1 MAVRIRLARVGRTHL
16 PMYRLVAI
24 DSRKK
29 RNGEA
34 LDIIGTYDALKG
46 AIVQFNE
53 ELYNAWIAKG
63 AQASDSAHKI
73 YRLFKKNGVAVV
85 SAKERMSLKSVPV
98 APVAVVAEK
107 EVSESFQEAENAV
120 SEHVEDISKHDDASS
135 E

>member
-46 AIVQFNE
+46 AVVQFNE
-53 ELYNAWIAKG
+53 DLYKEWIAKG
-63 AQASDSAHKI
+63 AQASDSANKI
-73 YRLFKKNGVAVV
+73 YRLFKKNGIAAVAV
-85 SAKERMSLKSVPV
+85 KERISLKSVAV
-98 APVAVVAEK
+98 APVVVPVEAAAEV
-107 EVSESFQEAENAV
+107 EAQGMPSQEAEVAQEEV
-120 SEHVEDISKHDDASS
+120 VE